1 MPWHPAMDVMWF
13 MVPMVKYRFLP
24 LFFVF
29 QKHRFGFDPFL
40 NNPKPG
46 HGNEWALFYEW
57 EPSSQSENRAVKE
70 IENDLSLSSS
80 LLTLLCHQV
89 SWVIYGSGFSSLNY
103 SGDISSEDLNL
114 ETKFCFL
121 FFLVPSWHCL
131 LFLCMF
137 APRTLLPIIFH
148 LQDNIKHW
156 KLKQCI
162 LKLVNKILVLLWVVF
177 NNHKNFMNVVK
188 LVCHYIK

>member
-1 MPWHPAMDVMWF
+1 MLISISCRPPSAVWRIWCLMPWHPAMDVMWF

-29 QKHRFGFDPFL
+29 RKHRFGFDPFL

-80 LLTLLCHQV
+80 LLSHLWQWLQQLELQWRHKLWGPKPWNQVLFSVFSCSFLTLFV
-89 SWVIYGSGFSSLNY
+89 
-103 SGDISSEDLNL
+103 
-114 ETKFCFL
+114 
-121 FFLVPSWHCL
+121 
-131 LFLCMF
+131 
-137 APRTLLPIIFH
+137 
-148 LQDNIKHW
+148 
-156 KLKQCI
+156 
-162 LKLVNKILVLLWVVF
+162 VL
-177 NNHKNFMNVVK
+177 MY
-188 LVCHYIK
+188 VCS